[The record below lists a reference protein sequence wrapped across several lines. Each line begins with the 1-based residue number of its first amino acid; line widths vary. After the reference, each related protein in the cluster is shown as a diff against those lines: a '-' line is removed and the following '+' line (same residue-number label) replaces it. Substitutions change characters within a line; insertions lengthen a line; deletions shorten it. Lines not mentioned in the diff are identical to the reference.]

1 MTELERQLM
10 KALKE
15 WGEQYEQ
22 DQKQLAGQVNSLS
35 EQVTAL
41 AKQLGTFAAQY
52 EREQQEHAARVEAL
66 TAQAEA
72 LARAYKNLAT
82 LLKGP

>member
-22 DQKQLAGQVNSLS
+22 GQKQQAAQVESLTRQVSNLAEQVESLAG
-35 EQVTAL
+35 
-41 AKQLGTFAAQY
+41 QY
-52 EREQQEHAARVEAL
+52 EREQQEHAERVEAL
-66 TAQAEA
+66 TKQVEV
-72 LARAYKNLAT
+72 LASDYRDLAT
-82 LLKGP
+82 LLQGP